1 MTPKKDRRPQRRV
14 KKRKVQRDTQSPG
27 QQILHKRVQSSE
39 RLKDTQIIV
48 NPPNAEKMS
57 GVILRFAEPLKDSYG
72 VVPEKMIH
80 LAILVWNTALLPKHE
95 QMDSVKTLVK
105 TIAHN
110 DRELRKDSLALI
122 DMLLKRKK
130 QLFADNTR
138 CIYDHQVSRTKGYLH
153 LDVVATLY
161 KEKEESDV

>member
-1 MTPKKDRRPQRRV
+1 MTPKKDRRQQRRTT
-14 KKRKVQRDTQSPG
+14 KRKVQRDAQSPG
-27 QQILHKRVQSSE
+27 QQILHKRVQSSA

-80 LAILVWNTALLPKHE
+80 LAILVWNTSLLPKPE
-95 QMDSVKTLVK
+95 QMNSIKAVVK

-110 DRELRKDSLALI
+110 DRELKKDCLALI

-130 QLFADNTR
+130 QLFADNKR
-138 CIYDHQVSRTKGYLH
+138 FIYDHQVSRTKGYLH
-153 LDVVATLY
+153 LDVVATLNQD
-161 KEKEESDV
+161 KEESSL